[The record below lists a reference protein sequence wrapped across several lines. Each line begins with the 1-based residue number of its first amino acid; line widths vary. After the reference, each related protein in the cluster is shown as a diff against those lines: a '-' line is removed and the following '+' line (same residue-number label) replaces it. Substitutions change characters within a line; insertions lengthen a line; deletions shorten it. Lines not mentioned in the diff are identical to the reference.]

1 MAPAVALSS
10 DAAVV
15 TALANDFGF
24 QEVFA
29 RQLEAL
35 GRPGDALLAITT
47 SGRSTNVLRAAE
59 VARSRGMLVVGLS
72 GASPGDLAA
81 NCDFLVSVPS
91 HDTASIQVAHLA
103 ALHEL
108 CELVEGI
115 APAPLHAEGEQ
126 P

>member
-1 MAPAVALSS
+1 MPQSS

-24 QEVFA
+24 HEVFA

-47 SGRSTNVLRAAE
+47 SGRSANVLRAAE
-59 VARSRGMLVVGLS
+59 VARSLGMLVIGLS
-72 GASPGDLAA
+72 GASPGALAGS
-81 NCDFLVSVPS
+81 CDFIVSVPS

-115 APAPLHAEGEQ
+115 APAPRHANEGQ
-126 P
+126 KP